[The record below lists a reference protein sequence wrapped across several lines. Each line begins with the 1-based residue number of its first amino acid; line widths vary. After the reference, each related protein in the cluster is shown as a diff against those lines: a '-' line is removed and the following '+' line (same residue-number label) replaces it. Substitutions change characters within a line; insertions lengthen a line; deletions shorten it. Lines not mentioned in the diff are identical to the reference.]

1 MSTTLTKETSR
12 QAGFQPT
19 LFSRLM
25 SAPTP
30 EAPEVSRLSTLR
42 SMDLHAPRAG
52 RFFSMAQRAQL
63 RGRHHRSTSPILG
76 RRYLASIIIQTSMLR
91 TGSRDAATVTIGE
104 LVGFGPSAS
113 LHIVQHDRWEGA
125 DIWSAIPRLLN
136 DLSRTWKSPVVVG
149 VEDGHALTRLQH
161 LAGSQ
166 PMFTK
171 VIILGHAA
179 KTGDALL
186 HALDH
191 RLLKV
196 YAPDGSEEHNQFWTQ
211 IVKAQG
217 RFSHGSVD
225 FFIDRGTGD
234 DSYLAGL
241 ALLTKEARREDGRS
255 LANTAVPA

>member
-1 MSTTLTKETSR
+1 MTTALIKETSH

-25 SAPTP
+25 TAPTM
-30 EAPEVSRLSTLR
+30 EAPEALRLSTLR

-52 RFFSMAQRAQL
+52 RLFSIAQRAQL
-63 RGRHHRSTSPILG
+63 RGRHQRSTSPIPG
-76 RRYLASIIIQTSMLR
+76 HRYLASIILR

-113 LHIVQHDRWEGA
+113 LHIVQHHRWEGA

-136 DLSRTWKSPVVVG
+136 DLADSWKSPVVVG

-161 LAGSQ
+161 LAGNQ
-166 PMFTK
+166 PMITQI
-171 VIILGHAA
+171 VVLGHAA

-241 ALLTKEARREDGRS
+241 ALLTEEARLDNDRS
-255 LANTAVPA
+255 LADTAVPA